1 MAFYH
6 FVGTPQLAYLYMCC
20 QLWAHVFVR
29 VDMVAGASL
38 QTDDEDAG
46 SNSDG
51 EKKDGEPD
59 DVN

>member
-1 MAFYH
+1 MGGSIDFS
-6 FVGTPQLAYLYMCC
+6 
-20 QLWAHVFVR
+20 LWAHVFVR
-29 VDMVAGASL
+29 VDMVAGANL
-38 QTDDEDAG
+38 QTDDEDAE